1 MSVFLSR
8 ARALLDANDILT
20 GEDVSSR
27 SCDPLKIVETRAQ
40 AILRPRNTSQ
50 IVAIMRLASECGQ
63 TIVLHGGRTGVS
75 GGAYAESSDVV
86 ISLERMNAIEDIDT
100 VNHTIVA
107 QAGVT
112 LQQLQDAAAEHGM
125 YYPVDLGARGTA
137 TVGGMIATNAGG
149 NRTLRWGMTR
159 DRVLGLE
166 VILPDGELVSS
177 MHRLVKNNTGY
188 DLRQMFI
195 GAEGTLGIVTRA
207 VFRLIPAP
215 SSHDV
220 ALLALSDYDS
230 VLTALSEAQ
239 KLSSLSAFEL
249 MYDNFYTAVARQ
261 SSISMPLPT
270 GHPYYVLVESMGYH
284 PEQDREVFEAY
295 LNSLF
300 TKARVIDIILAQ
312 SEAQCQFLWSI
323 RESVEASVK
332 EISPCLTYDVS
343 LEVADIDDYVSG
355 LRSKLEDYPESK
367 MIVNGHIGDNNIHIG
382 LSIGKDT
389 QDRATEVN
397 DIIYRPLAMYH
408 GSMSAEHGI
417 GTVKNEYLGIS
428 RSDEEVLLMRK
439 IKSAIDPMNL
449 LNPKVIFTSE
459 RGIQE

>member
-27 SCDPLKIVETRAQ
+27 SSDPLKIVETRAQ

-50 IVAIMRLASECGQ
+50 IVAIMRLASKCGQ

-166 VILPDGELVSS
+166 VILPMASSFPRCIAWSRTIPDTICARCSSAPKERWVS
-177 MHRLVKNNTGY
+177 
-188 DLRQMFI
+188 
-195 GAEGTLGIVTRA
+195 
-207 VFRLIPAP
+207 
-215 SSHDV
+215 
-220 ALLALSDYDS
+220 
-230 VLTALSEAQ
+230 
-239 KLSSLSAFEL
+239 
-249 MYDNFYTAVARQ
+249 
-261 SSISMPLPT
+261 
-270 GHPYYVLVESMGYH
+270 
-284 PEQDREVFEAY
+284 
-295 LNSLF
+295 
-300 TKARVIDIILAQ
+300 
-312 SEAQCQFLWSI
+312 
-323 RESVEASVK
+323 
-332 EISPCLTYDVS
+332 
-343 LEVADIDDYVSG
+343 
-355 LRSKLEDYPESK
+355 
-367 MIVNGHIGDNNIHIG
+367 
-382 LSIGKDT
+382 
-389 QDRATEVN
+389 
-397 DIIYRPLAMYH
+397 
-408 GSMSAEHGI
+408 
-417 GTVKNEYLGIS
+417 
-428 RSDEEVLLMRK
+428 
-439 IKSAIDPMNL
+439 
-449 LNPKVIFTSE
+449 
-459 RGIQE
+459 